1 MMTNNSKGK
10 STMSNVRK
18 VTNKILDSIKEGSLS
33 SEQVIIACMNYMSEA
48 SIADMASDNK
58 WFDDENDEDSDDEN
72 DDDE

>member
-1 MMTNNSKGK
+1 
-10 STMSNVRK
+10 MSNVRK

-58 WFDDENDEDSDDEN
+58 WFDDENDDDK
-72 DDDE
+72 